1 MKFRSPI
8 SLMMLVMAAWL
19 LAGGGARAQG
29 QPRPSILNDV
39 GIDQKLGV
47 QVPPE
52 LLFRDETGHDVRLG
66 QYFGRRPLI
75 LALVY
80 YKCPMLCTLV
90 LNDLA
95 RSMNSMRASCGEE
108 FDVLTVSFDPR
119 ETPDLASE
127 KKKPYLRA
135 YQRARAAEGW
145 HFLTGPPES
154 IDRLTKT
161 VGFRYVWDP
170 KYQQFAH
177 ASGLIVLT
185 PQGKTS
191 RYFFGIDYAPSDL
204 QLSLDEASE
213 GKATS
218 VADRILMF
226 CFHYDPSVGKYTLS
240 IMRLV
245 QAGGVLTVLALGGAM
260 LMMLRRDRK
269 AAWAT
274 RATAGPNDR

>member
-1 MKFRSPI
+1 MKVVRAKFLI
-8 SLMMLVMAAWL
+8 AMLPAL
-19 LAGGGARAQG
+19 LAPAIACAQG
-29 QPRPSILNDV
+29 QPRTSILNDV
-39 GIDQKLGV
+39 GIDQKLGA
-47 QVPPE
+47 QVDPD
-52 LLFRDETGHDVRLG
+52 LVFRDEFGRDVRLG

-80 YKCPMLCTLV
+80 YKCPMLCTMV

-108 FDVLTVSFDPR
+108 FDVLTISFDPH
-119 ETPDLASE
+119 ETPELASE
-127 KKKPYLRA
+127 KKKQYLRA
-135 YQRARAAEGW
+135 YQRSHAAEGW
-145 HFLTGPPES
+145 HFLTGPADS

-161 VGFRYVWDP
+161 VGFRYVWDA

-177 ASGLIVLT
+177 ASCLIVLA
-185 PQGKTS
+185 PHGKTS

-218 VADRILMF
+218 VADQILMF

-240 IMRLV
+240 ILRLV
-245 QAGGVLTVLALGGAM
+245 QAGGVLTVLVLGGAM
-260 LMMLRRDRK
+260 LFMLRREK
-269 AAWAT
+269 KGAAAARAAT
-274 RATAGPNDR
+274 GLGHR